1 MDKDKQLS
9 NPVPVKPGPEQRG
22 CRLGSRAKPYSN
34 RTVRLGNAVGQLF
47 ESRISPQHARFESID
62 ELWSR
67 LLPVELHRHCKIAD
81 ISGGQLKVLVDS
93 SPYLYELQLCS
104 SEILA
109 ELKRRCPQA
118 RIKKIRFTIGLIVK

>member
-9 NPVPVKPGPEQRG
+9 NPVLVKPGPEHSG
-22 CRLGSRAKPYSN
+22 CRLGSRAKPDSN
-34 RTVRLGNAVGQLF
+34 RTVRLGNAARQLF
-47 ESRISPQHARFESID
+47 ESQISPRHDRFESIE

-67 LLPVELHRHCKIAD
+67 LLPVELHRHCKITD

-93 SPYLYELQLCS
+93 SPYLYELRLCS

-109 ELKRRCPQA
+109 ELKQRCPQA
-118 RIKKIRFTIGLIVK
+118 RIQKIRFTIG